1 MKDIGK
7 VISEN
12 RKQKGIS
19 QISLAEDLKK
29 YDIYIKNAAI
39 SAWEKGTN
47 TPTAAQLLAVCD
59 ILGISDIYEEFIGEN
74 KYNPLNG
81 LNDEGISKALEY
93 IDLLKRS
100 GLYEKKK
107 ASIIPMAG
115 KIMKISLLSTSAGTG
130 DLLDDENFE
139 EVEIFDPVPETADF
153 GVYLNGDSMEP
164 QFKNDELVWIEKTDV
179 LESGDIGLFY
189 LDGKTYFKKYRT
201 GTSGTFLVSLNA
213 KYAPIQVQEFNSFK
227 IFGKLASKS

>member
-1 MKDIGK
+1 
-7 VISEN
+7 
-12 RKQKGIS
+12 
-19 QISLAEDLKK
+19 
-29 YDIYIKNAAI
+29 
-39 SAWEKGTN
+39 
-47 TPTAAQLLAVCD
+47 
-59 ILGISDIYEEFIGEN
+59 
-74 KYNPLNG
+74 
-81 LNDEGISKALEY
+81 
-93 IDLLKRS
+93 
-100 GLYEKKK
+100 
-107 ASIIPMAG
+107 
-115 KIMKISLLSTSAGTG
+115 MKISLLSTSAGTG

-139 EVEIFDPVPETADF
+139 EVEVFDPVPETADF

-227 IFGKLASKS
+227 IFGKLTSKS